1 MHLELRNF
9 MKTVTDAG
17 TRERLTTLE
26 HLVPAL
32 TITAERTNTGY
43 VYVGDETV
51 SSTQYMVE
59 LDSGDSVTISTA
71 ELGWAYGKL
80 SMKEIYLD
88 VSVGT
93 DGVSVGWLDKV
104 DD

>member
-17 TRERLTTLE
+17 TREQLTSLE
-26 HLVPAL
+26 KMVPAL

-43 VYVGDETV
+43 VYVGDKTV

-59 LDSGDSVTISTA
+59 LDAEDSVTISAA
-71 ELGWAYGKL
+71 ELGWPRGML
-80 SMKEIYLD
+80 SIKDIYLD
-88 VSVGT
+88 VSVST
-93 DGVSVGWLDKV
+93 DGVAVGWLDKI
-104 DD
+104 D